1 MSDIKSKGGATI
13 EKGDTVS
20 TPVSSLLV
28 NPITYQILTVLQY
41 RGGKHE
47 GKVEQIVTDD
57 KEAQNLGAKGTN
69 HAPAVVFTDQ
79 NNKKVA
85 HKPGTVTDL
94 DKES

>member
-13 EKGDTVS
+13 EEGDTVS
-20 TPVSSLLV
+20 TP
-28 NPITYQILTVLQY
+28 Y

>member
-13 EKGDTVS
+13 EKGDTVN
-20 TPVSSLLV
+20 TP
-28 NPITYQILTVLQY
+28 
-41 RGGKHE
+41 
-47 GKVEQIVTDD
+47 VEQIVTDD
-57 KEAQNLGAKGTN
+57 NEAQNLGVKGTK

>member
-1 MSDIKSKGGATI
+1 MPDIKSKGGATI
-13 EKGDTVS
+13 EEGDTVN
-20 TPVSSLLV
+20 TP
-28 NPITYQILTVLQY
+28 Y

-47 GKVEQIVTDD
+47 GKVEQIVTDED
-57 KEAQNLGAKGTN
+57 QARNLDAKGTN